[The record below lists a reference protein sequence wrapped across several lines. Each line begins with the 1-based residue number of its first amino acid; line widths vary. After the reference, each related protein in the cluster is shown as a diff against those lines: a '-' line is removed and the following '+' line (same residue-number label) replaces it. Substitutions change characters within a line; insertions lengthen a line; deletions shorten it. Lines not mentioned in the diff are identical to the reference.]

1 MNDHEKNTARK
12 REIVEVMEA
21 RKQTR
26 STKNFYK
33 AQADEHRGELLAADI
48 DRKIE
53 GLKKAIARERVDWND
68 LHDVRRR
75 SLEYLECCKEAQAIP
90 TVSGLAVFALGVT
103 RQALNLYLREH
114 PNTPTAVF
122 LSQVKDCFSDVLETS
137 ALTRNI
143 DSVMSIFVMKND
155 HDRADR
161 VQLEPVTTAQPLGE
175 SVDRAALEQRIAGSV
190 IVDDD

>member
-1 MNDHEKNTARK
+1 MNDNEKTTAQK
-12 REIVEVMEA
+12 REIVSVLEA

-26 STKNFYK
+26 GAKNFYK
-33 AQADEHRGELLAADI
+33 AQSDAHRGELLAADI
-48 DRKIE
+48 ERKIA
-53 GLKKAIARERVDWND
+53 GLRQTIRRERVSWDD
-68 LHDVRRR
+68 LHEVQRRC
-75 SLEYLECCKEAQAIP
+75 LEYLECCKEAQAIP
-90 TVSGLAVFALGVT
+90 TVSGLSVFALGVT

-114 PNTPTAVF
+114 PNTPTALF

-161 VQLEPVTTAQPLGE
+161 VQLEPVITAQPLGAE
-175 SVDRAALEQRIAGSV
+175 PDVDALAERINGSV
-190 IVDDD
+190 VVDD

>member
-1 MNDHEKNTARK
+1 MTDHEKNTARK

-53 GLKKAIARERVDWND
+53 GLKKTISRERVDWND
-68 LHDVRRR
+68 LHEVQRR
-75 SLEYLECCKEAQAIP
+75 SLEYLEYCKEAQAIP
-90 TVSGLAVFALGVT
+90 TVSGLSVFALGVT

-114 PNTPTAVF
+114 PNTPTALF
-122 LSQVKDCFSDVLETS
+122 LSQVTS
-137 ALTRNI
+137 
-143 DSVMSIFVMKND
+143 
-155 HDRADR
+155 
-161 VQLEPVTTAQPLGE
+161 
-175 SVDRAALEQRIAGSV
+175 
-190 IVDDD
+190 

>member
-1 MNDHEKNTARK
+1 M
-12 REIVEVMEA
+12 
-21 RKQTR
+21 
-26 STKNFYK
+26 
-33 AQADEHRGELLAADI
+33 
-48 DRKIE
+48 
-53 GLKKAIARERVDWND
+53 
-68 LHDVRRR
+68 
-75 SLEYLECCKEAQAIP
+75 
-90 TVSGLAVFALGVT
+90 
-103 RQALNLYLREH
+103 
-114 PNTPTAVF
+114 
-122 LSQVKDCFSDVLETS
+122 KDCFSDVLETS

>member
-1 MNDHEKNTARK
+1 MNDHDKNTARK

-26 STKNFYK
+26 SAKNFYK

-53 GLKKAIARERVDWND
+53 GLKKTISRERVDWND
-68 LHDVRRR
+68 LHDVQRR
-75 SLEYLECCKEAQAIP
+75 SLEYLGFCRESQTIP
-90 TVSGLAVFALGVT
+90 TVSGLSVFALGVT

-114 PNTPTAVF
+114 PNPPTALF
-122 LSQVKDCFSDVLETS
+122 LSQVKDLFSDVLETS

-161 VQLEPVTTAQPLGE
+161 VQLEPIVTAQPLGE

-190 IVDDD
+190 VVDDD

>member
-1 MNDHEKNTARK
+1 MNDHDKNTARK
-12 REIVEVMEA
+12 REIVEAMEA

-26 STKNFYK
+26 SAKNFYK

-48 DRKIE
+48 GRKIE
-53 GLKKAIARERVDWND
+53 GLKKTISLERVDWND
-68 LHDVRRR
+68 LHDVQRR

-161 VQLEPVTTAQPLGE
+161 VQLEPVTPAQPLGE
-175 SVDRAALEQRIAGSV
+175 SINQQALEERIAGSV
-190 IVDDD
+190 VVDD

>member
-1 MNDHEKNTARK
+1 MDL
-12 REIVEVMEA
+12 I
-21 RKQTR
+21 
-26 STKNFYK
+26 
-33 AQADEHRGELLAADI
+33 LLPRFRVLSCTGSCAI
-48 DRKIE
+48 
-53 GLKKAIARERVDWND
+53 KKTISRERVDWND
-68 LHDVRRR
+68 LHEVQRR

-90 TVSGLAVFALGVT
+90 TVSGLSVFALGVT

-114 PNTPTAVF
+114 PNTPTALF

-161 VQLEPVTTAQPLGE
+161 VQLEPVTPAQPLGDT
-175 SVDRAALEQRIAGSV
+175 VDRAALEARIAGSV
-190 IVDDD
+190 VVDDD

>member
-1 MNDHEKNTARK
+1 MTDHEKNTARK

-26 STKNFYK
+26 SAKNFYK

-53 GLKKAIARERVDWND
+53 GLKKTISRERVDWND
-68 LHDVRRR
+68 LHDVQRR

-122 LSQVKDCFSDVLETS
+122 LSQVKDCLSDVLETS

-161 VQLEPVTTAQPLGE
+161 VQLEPVTPAQPLGAE
-175 SVDRAALEQRIAGSV
+175 PDIAALEARINDSV
-190 IVDDD
+190 VVDDD